1 MFLLLLNFRQNYK
14 AAENI
19 KKEKIENKD
28 RERERENKKKKNQI
42 FVAESFKRLEQN

>member
-28 RERERENKKKKNQI
+28 RERENKKRKIRFLSRNHSKD
-42 FVAESFKRLEQN
+42 

>member
-28 RERERENKKKKNQI
+28 RERENKKKKNQI